1 MRRTEYYRAEAE
13 RVQQLAE
20 ESAPGCGR
28 EQFERVA
35 AEYRSL
41 AEYYDASP
49 EPPGARAAP
58 H

>member
-13 RVQQLAE
+13 RVGRMAE
-20 ESAPGCGR
+20 AAEPGRGR

-41 AEYYDASP
+41 AAYYDIPA
-49 EPPGARAAP
+49 PPRPKPA

>member
-13 RVQQLAE
+13 RVQRLAAQVE
-20 ESAPGCGR
+20 PGRGR

-41 AEYYDASP
+41 ADYYDALP
-49 EPPGARAAP
+49 EPPGARLAA

>member
-13 RVQQLAE
+13 RVQRLADVT
-20 ESAPGCGR
+20 APGRGR

-35 AEYRSL
+35 AEYRTL
-41 AEYYDASP
+41 ADHYEILP
-49 EPPGARAAP
+49 QPPGAELT